1 MSLLA
6 ACALTPI
13 NSDVS
18 ATAKL
23 PAALLADTETTETI
37 ARHDATIFEAAFRT
51 CDGEAL
57 RRVMADDLEFYHDK
71 YGIIASS
78 LDEFLDGTLPDCER
92 RRSGEQPYLERRIGP
107 GSMVVRR
114 IGNDAV
120 MQTGSHSFW
129 LREPGQD
136 IRKVETGLFTH
147 IWVKTDGD
155 YKIKRVI
162 SYDHANVAP

>member
-1 MSLLA
+1 MSLLT
-6 ACALTPI
+6 ACAVTPAR
-13 NSDVS
+13 SDVS
-18 ATAKL
+18 AAANP
-23 PAALLADTETTETI
+23 PAALLADTETTATI
-37 ARHDATIFEAAFRT
+37 TRHDATIFEAAFGT

-71 YGIIASS
+71 YGLIASS
-78 LDEFLDGTLPDCER
+78 LDEFLGGTLPDCER
-92 RRSGEQPYLERRIGP
+92 RKSGEQPYLERRLDA

-114 IGNDAV
+114 IGDDAV

-129 LREPGQD
+129 PREPGQD